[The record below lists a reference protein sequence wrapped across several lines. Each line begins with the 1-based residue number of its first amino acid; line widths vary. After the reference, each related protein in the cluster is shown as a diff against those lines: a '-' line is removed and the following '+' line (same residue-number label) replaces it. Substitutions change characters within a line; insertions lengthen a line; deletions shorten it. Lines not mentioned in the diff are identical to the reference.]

1 MYSCDL
7 EETPWVNGKH
17 LDKLSINHHLNT
29 DLWNMTAEPCM
40 AKWRYS
46 VSVFISSFDLFPRCL
61 LLCQSIEKKGTEWTP
76 AGHKSG
82 AKPVG
87 SMLRGK
93 SLIQIM
99 CESLRYPK
107 TGWWFGTWILFFH
120 IIGNVIIPT
129 DELIFFRGV
138 GIPLT
143 RRLCTAI
150 SSKDQRTSAR
160 KKGLFADTSWHMS
173 PQACSC
179 SQLPVL
185 VTHLVVQ
192 RQVASGY
199 LRFVMVSFTTTAQ
212 NPIQYPMYTFW
223 VYMGELYVVEN
234 RVSQEHSLVAPF
246 LKLLL
251 RRRWCL
257 INSCRHRQWF
267 RICQHRSA
275 HPPATCHHITCHLAD
290 NWITGNRG
298 FRQIEFGYP
307 RKFSGSPNS
316 LNCCFARLYL
326 WECDISLVG

>member
-1 MYSCDL
+1 
-7 EETPWVNGKH
+7 
-17 LDKLSINHHLNT
+17 
-29 DLWNMTAEPCM
+29 MTAEPCM

-199 LRFVMVSFTTTAQ
+199 LRFVMVSFTLQHRTRFNIPCIHFGSIWGNFMLWRT
-212 NPIQYPMYTFW
+212 
-223 VYMGELYVVEN
+223 G
-234 RVSQEHSLVAPF
+234 F
-246 LKLLL
+246 LKSTHWWPHFLSFFWGAGGVSSTAAATANDSAYASTAV
-251 RRRWCL
+251 RT
-257 INSCRHRQWF
+257 HRL
-267 RICQHRSA
+267 H
-275 HPPATCHHITCHLAD
+275 ATTLHATWL
-290 NWITGNRG
+290 ITGLQETVV
-298 FRQIEFGYP
+298 FD
-307 RKFSGSPNS
+307 K
-316 LNCCFARLYL
+316 
-326 WECDISLVG
+326 